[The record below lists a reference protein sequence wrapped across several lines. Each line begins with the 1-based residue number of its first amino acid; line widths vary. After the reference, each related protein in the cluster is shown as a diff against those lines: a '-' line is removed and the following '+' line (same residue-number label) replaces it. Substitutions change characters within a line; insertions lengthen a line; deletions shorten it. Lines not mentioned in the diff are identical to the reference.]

1 MKKSLILFMALIL
14 GISMLAGCGGG
25 DGNTTPPPS
34 NTAPATDVPG
44 NTDSPAESTPE
55 PTPVL
60 GALIEEPYFSL
71 NEAAGWVFESNSGY
85 LTMIQGD
92 EESYVE
98 MCIYTM
104 ANSTTEEELENALFF
119 EGAEQKENVTYN
131 GIEYLVVERADMP
144 IISLITVEKHT
155 VKSAF
160 DGGTD
165 YQVVMTVELYEA
177 SLEDAAPVLNTL
189 KFNEKKLDVEIIYG
203 E

>member
-1 MKKSLILFMALIL
+1 M
-14 GISMLAGCGGG
+14 G
-25 DGNTTPPPS
+25 P
-34 NTAPATDVPG
+34 
-44 NTDSPAESTPE
+44 
-55 PTPVL
+55 
-60 GALIEEPYFSL
+60 LIEEPYFSL

-104 ANSTTEEELENALFF
+104 ANSTAEEELENALFF

-177 SLEDAAPVLNTL
+177 SPEDAAPVLNTL